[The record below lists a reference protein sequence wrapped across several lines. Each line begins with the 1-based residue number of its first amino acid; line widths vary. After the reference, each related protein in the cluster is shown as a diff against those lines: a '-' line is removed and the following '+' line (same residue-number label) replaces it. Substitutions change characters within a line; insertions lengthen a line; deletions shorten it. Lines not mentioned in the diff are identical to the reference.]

1 MKGKSR
7 RKGEDRSAQ
16 IIDTTIQQLIER
28 GLAETSTRSVAK
40 EAGIGAG
47 LINHYFTW
55 SHLRA
60 KAWLAIFDRVTTA
73 LINPGTAADKAM
85 DHFIEQAFSIDSEPL
100 WRLWLGAINLANK
113 DEAMAQ
119 VLRQIQKSM
128 IDRLAAILEKGAEQ
142 HGWQISDSRASAQL
156 LYAAH
161 DGLSGML
168 MVNGS
173 GLSPTQAKERLRHLF
188 VMETGQHPFSTGG

>member
-142 HGWQISDSRASAQL
+142 HDEVFLIGFVQRVGIDEGVSVVNTVQL
-156 LYAAH
+156 APVGRSVSKARGR
-161 DGLSGML
+161 DF
-168 MVNGS
+168 
-173 GLSPTQAKERLRHLF
+173 ARRHHQF
-188 VMETGQHPFSTGG
+188 